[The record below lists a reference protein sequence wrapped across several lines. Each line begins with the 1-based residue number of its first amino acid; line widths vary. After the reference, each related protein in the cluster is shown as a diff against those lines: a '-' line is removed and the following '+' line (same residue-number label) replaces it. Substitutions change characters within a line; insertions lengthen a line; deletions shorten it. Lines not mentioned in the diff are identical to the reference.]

1 MDLEGL
7 VPDADCRLAVFLAG
21 KGEVVGGVEA
31 FRRSALKR
39 EWQRVQES
47 SNRARSNTVPD
58 LLDSLV
64 GKAAGHVGF
73 GIGTGNHIDRLD
85 LLLQRLDDL
94 VQEFLPVCEEWT
106 DHVFTGGTD

>member
-21 KGEVVGGVEA
+21 KREVVGGVEA

-64 GKAAGHVGF
+64 GKAAGPVGV
-73 GIGTGNHIDRLD
+73 GVGTGDHIDRFRLV
-85 LLLQRLDDL
+85 LQRLYGL
-94 VQEFLPVCEEWT
+94 LRVGLPLRGER
-106 DHVFTGGTD
+106 